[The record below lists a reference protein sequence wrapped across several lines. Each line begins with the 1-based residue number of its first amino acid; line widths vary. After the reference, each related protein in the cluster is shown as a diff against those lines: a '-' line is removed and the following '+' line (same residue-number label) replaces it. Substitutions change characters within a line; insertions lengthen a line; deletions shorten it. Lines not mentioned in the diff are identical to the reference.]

1 MVHKLNI
8 EFKVSSSGSLRDN
21 LFCSMFLPQVTVFT
35 NMHVLK
41 ELFIN
46 DFLIIVNT
54 RKVFACSVLL

>member
-41 ELFIN
+41 EL
-46 DFLIIVNT
+46 VH
-54 RKVFACSVLL
+54 